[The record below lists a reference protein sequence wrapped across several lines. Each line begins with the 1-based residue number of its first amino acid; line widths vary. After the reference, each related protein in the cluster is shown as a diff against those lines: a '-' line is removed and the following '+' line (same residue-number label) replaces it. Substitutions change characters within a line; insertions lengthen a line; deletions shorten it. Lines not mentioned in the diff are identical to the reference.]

1 MFAMQSGG
9 TLLPPPQ
16 TPLAPGQT
24 FQCLHEKD
32 LDLAIWIDL
41 VGTRWTETELRL
53 RLVDAW
59 IPCLYEHGDLVAT
72 CVLRVR
78 EHTWILETLRAKKS
92 KNGFGTALLRA
103 TIPWISVVDPAFT
116 LAYTWELS
124 LPGLAAAWWRGWL
137 TSAAVLQY
145 GYAWTA
151 FTASSDP
158 NNCDF
163 CPAGWKPVDPS
174 TRLALPTLFQD
185 GSGLAVVS
193 DSGLGDGWG
202 YVSVYSG
209 EPSWSAIAAQGGWRA
224 LWMRARSPP
233 KDWSWT
239 GEFIVVGF
247 LNARGSPRHDW
258 VTAEIAFDR

>member
-1 MFAMQSGG
+1 MQIGG
-9 TLLPPPQ
+9 TLLPPPR
-16 TPLAPGQT
+16 TLLASGQT
-24 FQCLHEKD
+24 FRCLHEKE

-41 VGTRWTETELRL
+41 VGTRWTESELRL
-53 RLVDAW
+53 RLADAW
-59 IPCLYEHGDLVAT
+59 IPCLYDNGDLVAT

-78 EHTWILETLRAKKS
+78 EHTWILETLRARKGF
-92 KNGFGTALLRA
+92 GFGTALMRA
-103 TIPWISVVDPAFT
+103 TIPWISDVDPAFT
-116 LAYTWELS
+116 LAYIWELS
-124 LPGLAAAWWRGWL
+124 LPGLVTAWWRGWL
-137 TSAAVLQY
+137 TSAASIQY

-151 FTASSDP
+151 STDP

-163 CPAGWKPVDPS
+163 CPAGWKLVDLS

-185 GSGLAVVS
+185 GSGLAIVS

-202 YVSVYSG
+202 YVSIYSG
-209 EPSWSAIAAQGGWRA
+209 EPSWSAIAKRGGWRV
-224 LWMRARSPP
+224 LWIRSRIPP

-258 VTAEIAFDR
+258 ITAEIA